1 MSITPDLYELAS
13 TDTQHQNT
21 LAEASVLSI
30 LISFPGAFDSVGDRL
45 EAHHFADP
53 ANRQIFVELRA
64 QLLAGKE
71 PDVISLGDALKGR
84 VTYVEIQVIA
94 ASHDHTQRGLKQKV
108 DLLIQHYKARKLF
121 EASHKISELAFD
133 PAPIQERIDRAQA
146 TLADLDDESDTDGWV
161 DAGTLTV
168 KHLELIERRETG
180 ESVTMATGFAD
191 IDEFMDGGL
200 CRGTLGVIGARPS
213 MGKTAMG
220 LAFAEHIAQRYTV
233 GFFSMEM
240 PEADLADRMLAMLGR
255 VSLSSLKRPAKQN
268 LDYGRLVDAVEKTRA
283 LKFHLCE
290 KAGLNI
296 LNIRTRSRALKRKH
310 GLDLVIVDY
319 LGLMPGL
326 DPRMP
331 RVYQLEQITQG
342 LKTMAKELD
351 IAVIALAQVNR
362 GVADRADQTPQLSDL
377 RDSGSIEQDADWV
390 GFIDR
395 PIVAKPDLADEWK
408 HYAKFRIAKNRQGRI
423 GDVHLFYQSDET
435 RFGAWSGHPPE
446 SMHRI
451 SRKAQL

>member
-1 MSITPDLYELAS
+1 MSITPDLYELAAA
-13 TDTQHQNT
+13 DTQHQNT

-30 LISFPGAFDSVGDRL
+30 LMSFPGAFDSVGDRL
-45 EAHHFADP
+45 EAHHFVDP
-53 ANRQIFVELRA
+53 TNRLIFVELRN

-84 VTYVEIQVIA
+84 VTYVDIQAIT

-108 DLLIQHYKARKLF
+108 DLLIQHYKTRKLF
-121 EASHKISELAFD
+121 EVSHKIDEIAADLS
-133 PAPIQERIDRAQA
+133 PIQERIDRAQA
-146 TLADLDDESDTDGWV
+146 ALAELDDEADTDGWV
-161 DAGTLTV
+161 DASTMAV
-168 KHLELIERRETG
+168 RHLELIERRETG
-180 ESVTMATGFAD
+180 NCGAMATGFAD
-191 IDEFMDGGL
+191 VDEFMDGGL
-200 CRGTLGVIGARPS
+200 NRGTFGVIGARPAQ
-213 MGKTAMG
+213 GKTALG
-220 LAFAEHIAQRYTV
+220 LAFAEHLAQRYSV

-255 VSLSSLKRPAKQN
+255 VSLGALKRPGKQS
-268 LDYGRLVDAVEKTRA
+268 LDYGRVVDAVEKTRA
-283 LKFHLCE
+283 LKFHLCD

-296 LNIRTRSRALKRKH
+296 LNVRTRSRALKRKH
-310 GLDLVIVDY
+310 GLDVVIVDY

-331 RVYQLEQITQG
+331 RAYQMEQITQG

-362 GVADRADQTPQLSDL
+362 SVADRADQTPQLSDL

-395 PIVAKPDLADEWK
+395 PIVNKPDLADEWK
-408 HYAKFRIAKNRQGRI
+408 HYAKFRISKNRQGRI
-423 GDVHLFYQSDET
+423 GDVHLFYQADET
-435 RFGAWSGHPPE
+435 RFCAWSGPPPE

-451 SRKAQL
+451 SRKAPL